1 MCFRASFLI
10 GVGLLLLAA
19 APESAAQTRT
29 QTYQPGEP
37 YTGLPGGAPGRG
49 YGTGPSGAPSVYCQQ
64 WQGHSPYPQYSG
76 TGPQTPCLPGMGAPN
91 SNSNRQ
97 TKEVKITITA
107 LGWISMR
114 TNPFSTPLG
123 QFATASQVT
132 GPLSALTFTPDW
144 VPKTYIGLIGT
155 RNSIPPLQ
163 LASPQAY
170 AQTQA
175 MRSLMSCTVV
185 ITVDAGSGQPIAS
198 RIQAPLLDPGWTPPF
213 DMSLFPPLIVLK
225 LIDPAMQKEGYA
237 SGEQGVVSG
246 IYNTRHPSS
255 MLFANGASSAG
266 NGRILVDAIMVFRA
280 GEQTDQ
286 IGVNSAKAPWHV
298 PWVWNE
304 FGLVYQGGSYTLRAV
319 ATKFPTTWW
328 YVNGNMVHEQKEAI
342 DTSLPGS
349 FQLPDPRYQ
358 VATQSLAI
366 YPVLAAGK
374 PAHGADGQLQ
384 PQAQNLP
391 YPGPVNKLPYA
402 APAAVPWQMTVSPQ

>member
-1 MCFRASFLI
+1 M
-10 GVGLLLLAA
+10 
-19 APESAAQTRT
+19 
-29 QTYQPGEP
+29 
-37 YTGLPGGAPGRG
+37 
-49 YGTGPSGAPSVYCQQ
+49 YGTTGKVMPASSALELSRSGKIVRCADCSKSGPGMVICWLMESKGKVASQQQPSADCCQSSLPAPSKK
-64 WQGHSPYPQYSG
+64 SRP
-76 TGPQTPCLPGMGAPN
+76 T
-91 SNSNRQ
+91 RD
-97 TKEVKITITA
+97 VKITITA

-132 GPLSALTFTPDW
+132 GPLAALTFTPDW

-155 RNSIPPLQ
+155 RNPVPPLQ
-163 LASPQAY
+163 LASPQDY
-170 AQTQA
+170 AKTKA

-185 ITVDAGSGQPIAS
+185 VTIDASSGQPIAS
-198 RIQAPLLDPGWTPPF
+198 RIEAPLLDPGWTPPF
-213 DMSLFPPLIVLK
+213 DFSLFPPLVLLK
-225 LIDPAMQKEGYA
+225 LGDPDMQKEGYA
-237 SGEQGVVSG
+237 PGEQGALSG
-246 IYNTRHPSS
+246 VYNTRHPNSA
-255 MLFANGASSAG
+255 LFANGTSGAG
-266 NGRILVDAIMVFRA
+266 NGRILADAIMVFRA

-286 IGVNSAKAPWHV
+286 IGVNSVKAPWHV

-304 FGLVYQGGSYTLRAV
+304 FALIYQGGTYTLRAV

-328 YVNGNMVHEQKEAI
+328 YVNGNMVHEQKEAV

-358 VATQSLAI
+358 VATQSLVI

-391 YPGPVNKLPYA
+391 YPGPVNALPYA
-402 APAAVPWQMTVSPQ
+402 APGAAPWQMTVAPQ